1 MKAKI
6 SLILLGALLLAGACR
21 PSSQGGADAVE
32 PGTNAVIETIMSRRS
47 IRQYTGVPVGRD
59 TMDIVLRCGIH
70 APNGQ
75 NKQSWAVRVVDS
87 PAWLHGLAEAIAG
100 EGMSADDV
108 LQRGF
113 RGAPTVA
120 FIAKDTSYPFS
131 ETDCGLLT
139 ENMLLSAWS
148 MGVGSIC
155 LGGVA
160 YQIKNTPAAQP
171 YLDRLQFGDGFEL
184 VLCVG
189 FGYPAEQPEARPRD
203 DSKYRFID

>member
-6 SLILLGALLLAGACR
+6 SLILFGALLLAGACR
-21 PSSQGGADAVE
+21 PSPQGGSDAVE
-32 PGTNAVIETIMSRRS
+32 PGTNAVIETIMTRRS
-47 IRQYTGVPVGRD
+47 IRQYTGVPVDRD
-59 TMDIVLRCGIH
+59 TMDIVLRCGIN

-87 PAWLHGLAEAIAG
+87 PAWLRGLAEALAG
-100 EGMSADDV
+100 EGMSAEDV

-171 YLDRLQFGDGFEL
+171 YIDRLQFGDGYEL

-203 DSKYRFID
+203 GSRYRFID